1 MRVER
6 PTGKEPTFK
15 WTLNKKQAA
24 LIKSLP
30 KDEIDRFN
38 KMMMDAPMDAS
49 KQSSNVRDS
58 ILKSALKLA
67 RKLRKG
73 TNGIQNNS

>member
-15 WTLNKKQAA
+15 WTLSKKQAE

-30 KDEIDRFN
+30 KTEIDRFN
-38 KMMMDAPMDAS
+38 SMMMEAPMDAS
-49 KQSSNVRDS
+49 KRSSNIRDG
-58 ILKSALKLA
+58 ILRNALKLA

-73 TNGIQNNS
+73 TNGV